1 MISFK
6 RLFYF
11 NNRLNQPPLK
21 MKNKIQS
28 LIKIYHV
35 ILTSL
40 ILMLT
45 IFTSVTLAQS
55 SATVTGAV
63 IDSNSGEP
71 LAGVNIILAGTNTG
85 TSTDV
90 NGTYSLKVPEGE
102 HSISASFVGFKSVTK
117 EITAEPGQF
126 YSVDFELEPGA
137 ELGAV
142 QVIGTRNV
150 NRSVAETTVP
160 VDIISLP
167 QTFAASPQTDLNQ
180 LLTYVAPS
188 FQANRQSSADAT
200 EFVDPASFRGL
211 GPDQILVLINGK
223 RRHNTSLV
231 NNIGTFGNGSVGTD
245 LNAIPYSAIDRIEI
259 LRDGAAAQYGSDAV
273 AGVINIVLKTDTE
286 ELTGDVTYGSMSRGD
301 GETIQ
306 YSANYG
312 FKIGERGFVNMAGEF
327 TDRQRTNRAN
337 GNSLIIFD
345 QSELGNFFAYPFTDD
360 PEASRAFD
368 DAELARRGLNRDDF
382 NFRVGDSELQDGGIF
397 INSVI
402 PVSESAE
409 IYSFGG
415 LNFREG
421 VGAPFRRL
429 PSDLSVNVPSIFP
442 VGFQPELLSSIN
454 DQSIAFGIRG
464 KIGEWDVD
472 LSNTYGRNRFDFT
485 VDNTVNSS
493 LLGESPTRFEAGGH
507 EFSQNTANLDFT
519 RFFDNTFQGLNIA
532 FGAFYRV
539 DHYEID
545 AGEEGSFRNFGV
557 VDFVNDDGFIAPVD
571 TLGRPGGS
579 QGFPGFR
586 PENEVNQFRQNTGA
600 YFDLEADFTD
610 RISVAGAL
618 RFEDYSDFGRTLN
631 GKIAARFSVTD
642 WLSARGSISNGFRA
656 PALHQLFFNNIATDI
671 VDGRLVNVGTF
682 TNDSNAAR
690 ALGIDKL
697 DEETS
702 TNFTFGLTSSPTR
715 RLTFTVDGYI
725 INVDDRIVL
734 TGELGA
740 DPFGSPV
747 PEIAGILE
755 DVGASRAKF
764 FTNAVDT
771 RTKGLDIITSFN
783 GLKLGSGMANISVSA
798 NITDTNIERI
808 NIPQN
813 LVGSEDVFFGPK
825 QQTVLEDNI
834 PDHKVIASFD
844 YRINKFSTLLR
855 VTRFGNVARD
865 EFPFGSRQE
874 FDPEHI
880 VDLTVSYRILP
891 QVMITAGGNNIFDNF
906 PEKAIFENTFLGVF
920 DYPPVQQ
927 GFNGAYFFGR
937 LTFNL

>member
-1 MISFK
+1 
-6 RLFYF
+6 
-11 NNRLNQPPLK
+11 
-21 MKNKIQS
+21 MKNKIPSTIKVYQIL
-28 LIKIYHV
+28 LISISFLLLGFTQ
-35 ILTSL
+35 LT
-40 ILMLT
+40 
-45 IFTSVTLAQS
+45 FAQS
-55 SATVTGAV
+55 RATVTGTVVDA
-63 IDSNSGEP
+63 NSGEP
-71 LAGVNIILAGTNTG
+71 LAGVNVIIVGTNTG

-90 NGTYSLKVPEGE
+90 NGNYSLELREGD
-102 HSISASFVGFKSVTK
+102 HRIRASFVGFQSSVT
-117 EITAEPGQF
+117 ELSAVAGEF
-126 YSVDFELEPGA
+126 YTVNFELEPGA
-137 ELGAV
+137 ELGTV
-142 QVIGTRNV
+142 QIIGSRNF
-150 NRSVAETTVP
+150 NRSVVETTVP
-160 VDIISLP
+160 VDIIALP
-167 QTFAASPQTDLNQ
+167 QTFTSSPQTDINQ

-211 GPDQILVLINGK
+211 GPDQVLVLINGK

-245 LNAIPYSAIDRIEI
+245 LNSIPYSAIDRIEI

-286 ELTGDVTYGSMSRGD
+286 QLTGDVTYGSMSRGD

-312 FKIGERGFVNMAGEF
+312 FQIGDRGFVNIAGEF
-327 TDRQRTNRAN
+327 TDRQRTNRAD

-368 DAELARRGLNRDDF
+368 DAELASRGLSREDF

-402 PVSESAE
+402 PVSENAE

-421 VGAPFRRL
+421 IGAPFRRL

-442 VGFQPELLSSIN
+442 LGFQPELLSSIN

-464 KIGEWDVD
+464 KMGEWNVD
-472 LSNTYGRNRFDFT
+472 LSNTYGRNRFDLT

-493 LLGESPTRFEAGGH
+493 LLGESSTRFEAGGH

-519 RFFDNTFQGLNIA
+519 RFYDNVLQGVNVA

-539 DHYEID
+539 DHYEIH

-557 VDFVNDDGFIAPVD
+557 ADFVNDDGFIIPVD

-600 YFDLEADFTD
+600 YFDIETDFTEQL
-610 RISVAGAL
+610 SVAGAL

-631 GKIAARFSVTD
+631 GKIAARFSFTD

-656 PALHQLFFNNIATDI
+656 PSLHQLFFNNVATDI
-671 VDGRLVNVGTF
+671 VEGRLVNVGTF

-690 ALGIDKL
+690 ALGIEKL

-702 TNFTFGLTSSPTR
+702 TNFTLGLTSNPTR
-715 RLTFTVDGYI
+715 RLTVTVDGYI

-740 DPFGSPV
+740 DPFGNPV

-755 DVGASRAKF
+755 EVGASRAKF

-771 RTKGLDIITSFN
+771 RTKGLDIIASFN

-798 NITDTNIERI
+798 NLTDTDIERI
-808 NIPQN
+808 NIPSN

-855 VTRFGNVARD
+855 LTRFGNVARD

-874 FDPEHI
+874 FDPEHV

-891 QVMITAGGNNIFDNF
+891 QIMITAGGNNIFDNF
-906 PEKAIFENTFLGVF
+906 PDEAIFENTFLGVF
-920 DYPPVQQ
+920 DFPPIQQ

-937 LTFNL
+937 VTFNI

>member
-1 MISFK
+1 MT
-6 RLFYF
+6 L
-11 NNRLNQPPLK
+11 
-21 MKNKIQS
+21 
-28 LIKIYHV
+28 
-35 ILTSL
+35 
-40 ILMLT
+40 
-45 IFTSVTLAQS
+45 FTSITLAQTGAS
-55 SATVTGAV
+55 ITGTVT
-63 IDSNSGEP
+63 DSNSGET
-71 LAGVNIILAGTNTG
+71 LVGVNIVLVGTNTG
-85 TSTDV
+85 TSTDI
-90 NGTYSLKVPEGE
+90 NGTYALDIPAGE
-102 HSISASFVGFKSVTK
+102 HQIKASFIGFKSETK
-117 EITAEPGQF
+117 EITVESGQS
-126 YSVDFELEPGA
+126 YTIDFELEPGA
-137 ELGAV
+137 ELETV
-142 QVIGTRNV
+142 QIIGSRNV
-150 NRSVAETTVP
+150 NRSVVETTVP
-160 VDIISLP
+160 VDIISVQ
-167 QTFAASPQTDLNQ
+167 QTFTSSPQTDINQ

-211 GPDQILVLINGK
+211 GPDQVLVLVNGK
-223 RRHNTSLV
+223 RRHKTSLV

-245 LNAIPYSAIDRIEI
+245 LNSIPYSAIDRIEI

-273 AGVINIVLKTDTE
+273 AGVINIVLKTDTNQ
-286 ELTGDVTYGSMSRGD
+286 LTGDATYGSMSRGD

-312 FKIGERGFVNMAGEF
+312 FEIGEEGFVNLAGQF
-327 TDRQRTNRAN
+327 TDRQRTNRAD

-345 QSELGNFFAYPFTDD
+345 QSALGNFFAYPFTDD

-368 DAELARRGLNRDDF
+368 DAELDRRGLSRDDF
-382 NFRVGDSELQDGGIF
+382 NFRVGNSEIQEGGIF
-397 INSVI
+397 LNSVI
-402 PVSESAE
+402 PVGESAE

-421 VGAPFRRL
+421 IGAPFRRL

-442 VGFQPELLSSIN
+442 NGFQPELLSSIN
-454 DQSIAFGIRG
+454 DQSIAFGVRG
-464 KIGEWDVD
+464 KIGDWNVD
-472 LSNTYGRNRFDFT
+472 LSNTFGRNRFDFT

-519 RFFDNTFQGLNIA
+519 RFFDNTFQGVNVA

-539 DHYEID
+539 DHYEIH
-545 AGEEGSFRNFGV
+545 AGEEGSYKNFGV
-557 VDFVNDDGFIAPVD
+557 VDFVNDDGFITPVD

-600 YFDLEADFTD
+600 YFDIESDLTD
-610 RISVAGAL
+610 RLTLSGAL
-618 RFEDYSDFGRTLN
+618 RFEDYSDFGSTLN
-631 GKIAARFSVTD
+631 GKIAARFSIND
-642 WLSARGSISNGFRA
+642 WLSARGSFSDGFRA
-656 PALHQLFFNNIATDI
+656 PDLHQLFFNNVSTDI
-671 VDGRLVNVGTF
+671 VNGRLVDVGTF
-682 TNDSNAAR
+682 TNESNAAR
-690 ALGIDKL
+690 ALGIEAL

-702 TNFTFGLTSSPTR
+702 TNFTFGLTSNPTK
-715 RLTFTVDGYI
+715 RLTITIDGYI

-740 DPFGSPV
+740 DPFGNPV
-747 PEIAGILE
+747 PEIADILDE
-755 DVGASRAKF
+755 VGASRAKF
-764 FTNAVDT
+764 FSNAVDT
-771 RTKGLDIITSFN
+771 ETKGLDIITSFN
-783 GLKLGSGMANISVSA
+783 GIKIGGGMANVSISA
-798 NITDTNIERI
+798 NITDTDIEKI

-834 PDHKVIASFD
+834 PDHKVIATVD
-844 YRINKFSTLLR
+844 YRVKKFSTLLR
-855 VTRFGNVARD
+855 LTRFGNVARN

-874 FDPEHI
+874 FDPEHV
-880 VDLTVSYRILP
+880 VDLTVSYRIFP

-906 PEKAIFENTFLGVF
+906 PEKAIFDNTFLGVF